1 MNPTQLRHDLQLFD
15 HQMSSSIAV
24 VVVLYNPSSTALF
37 PALQAWLAQ
46 AAEVICVNNGGGH
59 LIRDQLLE
67 LGAGRIDFVEMG
79 INAGVGAAQN
89 RGIQLAR
96 SLGCTHVL
104 LSDQDSSPEPGM
116 VEQLL
121 RVESEAHSRGIDVSA
136 VGPRQLDTAAGHLS
150 YFVQFGRFRFARV
163 DPVPPDDWVVA
174 DFLIASGSLIR
185 MSVLEAVGPMDEGL
199 FVDLV
204 DTEWFLRAR
213 HMGKVAIGACGALL
227 SHSLG
232 EETLV
237 IKLGRA
243 RTLPVHKPFRYH
255 YMFRNSLVLYRRG
268 YVRMAWV
275 IPDIVRLFQ
284 MLLFFGVVHPAR
296 LKNLP
301 MMLRGIFDGLRG
313 VQGPM
318 RERTIRE

>member
-1 MNPTQLRHDLQLFD
+1 MPAVITITRP
-15 HQMSSSIAV
+15 IVGV
-24 VVVLYNPSSTALF
+24 VVVLYNPPWPSLS
-37 PALQAWLAQ
+37 PALEGWLTQ
-46 AAEVICVNNGGGH
+46 SKWVICVDNGGGY
-59 LIRDQLLE
+59 LIRDKLSE
-67 LGAGRIDFVEMG
+67 LDAGRISFVEMG
-79 INAGVGAAQN
+79 RNAGVGAAQN
-89 RGIQLAR
+89 RGIERAR

-104 LSDQDSSPEPGM
+104 LSDQDSSPSLGM
-116 VEQLL
+116 VGELL
-121 RVESEAHSRGIDVSA
+121 RIEALALGRGLDVSA
-136 VGPRQLDTAAGHLS
+136 VGPRQLDAAAGHRS
-150 YFVQFGRFRFARV
+150 YFVRFGRFRFARV

-185 MSVLEAVGPMDEGL
+185 VSVLASVGPMDEGL
-199 FVDLV
+199 FIDLV

-213 HMGKVAIGACGALL
+213 HMGKVAIGAHGALL

-243 RTLPVHKPFRYH
+243 RTLPVHKPFRYY
-255 YMFRNSLVLYRRG
+255 YMFRNSLLLYRRG

-275 IPDIVRLFQ
+275 IPDIVKLFQ
-284 MLLFFGVVHPAR
+284 MFLFFGVVHPMR

-313 VQGPM
+313 VQGTI

>member
-1 MNPTQLRHDLQLFD
+1 MVARTV
-15 HQMSSSIAV
+15 AV
-24 VVVLYNPSSTALF
+24 VVVLYNPSWPALF
-37 PALQAWLAQ
+37 PALRAWLAQ
-46 AAEVICVNNGGGH
+46 SDLVICIDNGGGY
-59 LIRDQLLE
+59 LIRDKLLE

-79 INAGVGAAQN
+79 RNAGVGAAQN
-89 RGIQLAR
+89 RGIERAR

-104 LSDQDSSPEPGM
+104 LSDQDSSPSLGM
-116 VEQLL
+116 VGELL
-121 RVESEAHSRGIDVSA
+121 RIEAMALLRGLDVSA
-136 VGPRQLDTAAGHLS
+136 VGPRQLDAAAGHLS

-227 SHSLG
+227 SHTLG

-243 RTLPVHKPFRYH
+243 RTLPVHKPFRYY

-268 YVRMAWV
+268 YVRLAWV
-275 IPDIVRLFQ
+275 VPDIVRLFQ
-284 MLLFFGVVHPAR
+284 MFLFFGIVHPAR
-296 LKNLP
+296 RENLP
-301 MMLRGIFDGLRG
+301 MILRGIFDGLRG
-313 VQGPM
+313 AHGPM
-318 RERTIRE
+318 RERTTRD